1 MAAAFLSSCM
11 NEENLEPVQNSDG
24 VSFSVKGLSGTNNSQ
39 PATRSE
45 TGDSLIAIIPLEGNS
60 EKPLYLHIFASDIPE
75 AEAGSFQTR
84 STDNQPISELGEIG
98 DFRVYAYKYDSWD
111 ESTVTPNFFSNG
123 TNNYDIVTMASPYT
137 DPQSTVKTYG
147 WPGASDSLRF
157 FAIAPD
163 NAFDSNL
170 SNDASTGSPVLT
182 YTTPSAS
189 ASHMDIIAA
198 SARERGDYK
207 NPVPLNFEHILT
219 GVRFKVDAYF
229 NTCTFSQI
237 AISGISQSGSYSMKD
252 SSWTPGS
259 VVENVVS
266 ESLNADANAHT
277 YGTES
282 YLMLDTAKT
291 ICYYFVPQELGTDAT
306 IQFGYTTDGA
316 TTTTITAD
324 LSGTEWPAGKLITY
338 KISDS
343 SVSIDYTFN
352 VTGPGYYLYLGG
364 TDQYYVESYQTVSNS
379 SGVVSTSAVS
389 WTAEFV
395 AENDSG
401 GYDVIEDPAW
411 LTAFTKEGPG
421 SESGTLEYDATV
433 EAQTGDTSDV
443 HTIALRTADTVG
455 TSDAPHDLM
464 TDHNNTTANSYIISA
479 PGYYKLPLVYG
490 NAVTNGV
497 TNEDAYKTGT
507 SAIPRLDNFVRHD
520 GEAIESPY
528 IYDAFTPASAELL
541 WQDVKNLVTKVNLT
555 DQNSSGKYTYL
566 KFEVP
571 ASNIAQGNAD
581 IAVKDSEGTV
591 LWSWHIWVTDCNIS
605 DSLKRFTYSSSSYD
619 LMPVNLGWTDG
630 TTTEFAGRD
639 VKVRFTQLNSGK
651 DTIITINQLDT
662 SLYTVGNCPYYQ
674 WGRKDPMLPSVGIA
688 SYARGASDVDE
699 ADNKTWYDSTGT
711 SYDAVEVYTTTN
723 SGDAFIAECIT
734 NPTAFI
740 EKASMDGSY
749 LNLWAVNR
757 RATAV
762 TSFTDNVKSVYDPCP
777 PGYKVPVMYFQFS
790 LTDDGDSETHLDQ
803 VLGTWDNE
811 HKGWNMNCTVPGTS
825 TATTTFFPAG
835 GCRNVSATTTVPV
848 GQSYA
853 VGAYGFYW
861 SSAPNGGVTGYSKS
875 NYYQFRSPTATNVV
889 GAYIMVNGS
898 EDKGRGFMVR
908 PTKDSTVD

>member
-11 NEENLEPVQNSDG
+11 NEENFEPVQSSKNI
-24 VSFSVKGLSGTNNSQ
+24 SFSVNGLSGTSNSQ

-75 AEAGSFQTR
+75 TEAGSLQTR
-84 STDNQPISELGEIG
+84 STGNQPISELGEIG

-111 ESTVTPNFFSNG
+111 ESTATPNFFSSG

-157 FAIAPD
+157 FAIGPD
-163 NAFDSNL
+163 DAFSNL

-182 YTTPSAS
+182 YTTPSTS
-189 ASHMDIIAA
+189 SSHMDIIAA

-207 NPVPLNFEHILT
+207 NPVPLNFKHILT

-229 NTCTFSQI
+229 KSCTFTKI
-237 AISGISQSGSYSMKD
+237 EIKCIQSGSYSMKD
-252 SSWTPGS
+252 STWTLLDS
-259 VVENVVS
+259 NSQTVIS
-266 ESLNADANAHT
+266 ESLDTAANVHT

-291 ICYYFVPQELGTDAT
+291 ICYYFVPQVLNGSMGFTYTD
-306 IQFGYTTDGA
+306 TDGA
-316 TTTTITAD
+316 STTVVATFD
-324 LSGTEWPAGKLITY
+324 NDQEWPAGKLITY

-352 VTGPGYYLYLGG
+352 VTGPGDYLYLGG

-379 SGVVSTSAVS
+379 SGVISTDAVS

-443 HTIALRTADTVG
+443 HTIALRNATAVG
-455 TSDAPHDLM
+455 DSDDPHDLM

-497 TNEDAYKTGT
+497 TNRDAYKTGALT
-507 SAIPRLDNFVRHD
+507 IQLDNFVRHD

-541 WQDVKNLVTKVNLT
+541 WQDVKNLVKNVGLT

-571 ASNIAQGNAD
+571 ASSIAQGNAVV
-581 IAVKDSEGTV
+581 AVKDSEGTV
-591 LWSWHIWVTDCNIS
+591 MWSWHIWVTDCNPG

-711 SYDAVEVYTTTN
+711 SNDAVEIYTTTN

-740 EKASMDGSY
+740 EKASMDNSY

-757 RATAV
+757 RGSQVTA
-762 TSFTDNVKSVYDPCP
+762 FTDNVKSVYDPCP
-777 PGYKVPVMYFQFS
+777 PGYKVPVMYFEFS
-790 LTDDGDSETHLDQ
+790 LTDDGDNETYLDQ

-835 GCRNVSATTTVPV
+835 GCRNVTATTIVPV
-848 GQSYA
+848 GQSYS

-861 SSAPNGGVTGYSKS
+861 SSAPNGTAGGYSTS
-875 NYYQFRSPTATNVV
+875 NYYRFRNPNAQYID

-898 EDKGRGFMVR
+898 EDRGRGFMVR
-908 PTKDSTVD
+908 PTKDSAVTE